1 MHVPAV
7 SFYQMVNFEGF
18 CCLCIGWGSIVKII
32 GLCRLLSRVINIA
45 AIVIVVVDISSS
57 IVIATLKV
65 TSVIVILVSDIETA
79 VSIS

>member
-18 CCLCIGWGSIVKII
+18 CCLCIGWGSIVTII
-32 GLCRLLSRVINIA
+32 GLLSHVINIA

-57 IVIATLKV
+57 IVIATFKV
-65 TSVIVILVSDIETA
+65 TSVIMILVSDVETA